1 MNRSQKGR
9 KAPVKTQPH
18 HQPSR
23 LDQIAGTYEAARGL
37 LPQRFVD
44 KLDTALNLYKGI
56 RNSFT
61 PFGSTG
67 SNGPI
72 IGTPEQSQT
81 MFNMSSFEFR
91 SGGKDMHGPYT
102 EAQGCELVTSISGSA
117 TNMLFQGPV
126 TWTGLTNN
134 TIGLNTDAANGR
146 LGQISGLFN
155 EFQFQWGMFEYVPQC
170 SVTQPGAFVLGY
182 IEDGEP
188 APTPAAS
195 YNTVIRMRPSVV
207 CKFSGGCVLPIKVGD
222 RAKIYQTEYLKA
234 GDRLE
239 DCIQG
244 TLYGYPQGPSVD
256 TTTVFGQLLFHYN
269 VRLYK
274 PTFQLYASVPRAL
287 QSALDQVPRGAQK
300 DFLISKMIAKCE
312 LLTQTLSRTAEVE
325 SKIRR
330 PAAVEDKRDEPTQL
344 VLINGAPATLQV
356 VPPQPPPPPQPDT
369 PRPSRDLCKK
379 TRTDPCTGFLLT
391 AAPGA
396 VPETEGGYPDIR
408 PVHLAS
414 GEILAWK
421 DYVARVLGPARQ
433 ALDENLLDDDEWTML
448 SIKGERGQSLFN
460 FPHLE
465 KAQSLDWEEI
475 VDCKETAE
483 LVVHACFYPDKE
495 VHRSLI
501 RLTRVWQPFG
511 SEEIHAL
518 HRRCLIALRTSAEYL
533 SNVGRGLW

>member
-1 MNRSQKGR
+1 MLRNQKGR

-23 LDQIAGTYEAARGL
+23 LDQIAGAYEASRGL

-61 PFGSTG
+61 PFGANA
-67 SNGPI
+67 SNGPM

-102 EAQGCELVTSISGSA
+102 EAQGCELVTSILGSA
-117 TNMLFQGPV
+117 TTQLFQGPV

-134 TIGLNTDAANGR
+134 TVGLNTDAANGR

-155 EFQFQWGMFEYVPQC
+155 EYQFQWGMFEYVPQC

-188 APTPAAS
+188 APTPVAS

-222 RAKIYQTEYLKA
+222 RAKVYQTEYLKA

-239 DCIQG
+239 DCVQG
-244 TLYGYPQGPSVD
+244 TLYGYPQGASVD

-274 PTFQLYASVPRAL
+274 PTFQLFAGVPRAL
-287 QSALDQVPRGAQK
+287 QSALDQVPRGKQK
-300 DFLISKMIAKCE
+300 DLLVRNLITKCE
-312 LLTQTLSRTAEVE
+312 KLARSLLTAPEVPT
-325 SKIRR
+325 SSF
-330 PAAVEDKRDEPTQL
+330 PAVVEEKKEEPTQL
-344 VLINGAPATLQV
+344 VLINGAPATFQV
-356 VPPQPPPPPQPDT
+356 APPQPPPPPNSDT
-369 PRPSRDLCKK
+369 PRP
-379 TRTDPCTGFLLT
+379 PCDSMNPRAGVSLPAAT
-391 AAPGA
+391 AAPGPRA
-396 VPETEGGYPDIR
+396 EDYNPGIG
-408 PVHLAS
+408 PVLS
-414 GEILAWK
+414 PTGEIVAWK
-421 DYVARVLGPARQ
+421 DYVARVIGPAKGQ
-433 ALDENLLDDDEWTML
+433 FDDNLLDDDEWV
-448 SIKGERGQSLFN
+448 SFSLMGRVGAIVVLPIF
-460 FPHLE
+460 E
-465 KAQSLDWEEI
+465 KAQSLDWEQI
-475 VDCKETAE
+475 VEDPDMASS
-483 LVVHACFYPDKE
+483 LVLACFYPSKE
-495 VHRSLI
+495 AHRSLI
-501 RLTRVWQPFG
+501 TLTRAWQPHG
-511 SEEIHAL
+511 SEEVHSL
-518 HRRCLIALRTSAEYL
+518 HIRCLQALRDTAHRLGDS
-533 SNVGRGLW
+533 GLGFC